1 VKVYAVVVGAFRH
14 LQHVTIGD
22 KKLRA
27 NVCITANPSAGPNDG
42 FLTLKAKTPNGSG
55 LAVNAPFIA
64 NFGPLYDPDRKL
76 PFPLGAPDSQK
87 MKSAIECIFDQQK
100 KQWEIEH
107 EGEKAMEVDTQQAAE
122 TDLAAKKAA
131 EQVAE
136 AGYEGTHCYI
146 PLYRTGLHTII
157 SCFDPAVPSLLSY

>member
-1 VKVYAVVVGAFRH
+1 MLLSWERSDIYS
-14 LQHVTIGD
+14 TIGD

-27 NVCITANPSAGPNDG
+27 NVCITVNPSAGPNDG